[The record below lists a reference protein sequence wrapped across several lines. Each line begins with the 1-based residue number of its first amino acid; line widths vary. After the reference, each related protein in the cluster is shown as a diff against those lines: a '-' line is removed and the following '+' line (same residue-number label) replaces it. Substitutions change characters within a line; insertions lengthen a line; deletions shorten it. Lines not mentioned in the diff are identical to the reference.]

1 MIYRFNNISI
11 DTTRYII
18 SNGDKK
24 ISVEP
29 LVFDLLLYLV
39 EHRDR
44 VISHD
49 EILGALWQKK
59 VVSDSALTVQ
69 IKKARHSIGDSGR
82 AQNSIKTVHGRGYQ
96 FIASVEI
103 EKNDIGQTP
112 DLTNEFLLPG
122 LPSIAVQNFKIIG
135 ETKSDTPLGAAITEE
150 LLSGL
155 SKYKDITTIC
165 QHSTQLAA
173 EEFSDPKSISRELN
187 VRYLLTGSVQ
197 ILKPKIR
204 LTATLIDG
212 VTGHQIWSEIYKEL
226 LLDLFEIQDKL
237 TTRILNAIV
246 TKIERYDR
254 KQSAQKQTS
263 SLSAYEYVLLGR
275 YYFKDW
281 KCDCENMY
289 KSREMYEKAIALDPD
304 YASAYA
310 GLAATYSRDYYIA
323 CSDNTD
329 VVTRRCTEFA
339 RKAIELDPDNYMG
352 HHVHSHVCWLVES
365 DFDRAKASLNKAINL
380 NPNYYWNYCT
390 GCWFSL
396 CNGDYKDSLYR
407 AREAITRNPL
417 LPDECLCV
425 LALTFYVI
433 ADYESAI
440 FYTCQMNSPTEDCYA
455 LLAASY
461 AQVDKRSE
469 AMNAVSKYTAFN
481 NSKMKSIDEWSD
493 YWYAY
498 YKFKNKAP
506 LKHII
511 EGLKKANLVISEDTP
526 IAD

>member
-1 MIYRFNNISI
+1 MIYRFSNISL

-18 SNGDKK
+18 SNGDKE

-39 EHRDR
+39 KHRDR
-44 VISHD
+44 VISHE
-49 EILGALWQKK
+49 EILTALWQKK

-69 IKKARHSIGDSGR
+69 IKKARHAIGDSGK

-103 EKNDIGQTP
+103 ENDDASQAQDVTS
-112 DLTNEFLLPG
+112 ECSLPG
-122 LPSIAVQNFKIIG
+122 LPSIAVQNFKLIS
-135 ETKSDTPLGAAITEE
+135 ETQSDAPLGTAITEE

-155 SKYKDITTIC
+155 SKYKDIIAIC

-173 EEFSDPKSISRELN
+173 EKLPDPESISGELN

-197 ILKPKIR
+197 FLKPQIR

-212 VTGHQIWSEIYKEL
+212 ITGQHIWSEIYKES
-226 LLDLFEIQDKL
+226 LLDLFEIQDRL
-237 TTRILNAIV
+237 TTQILNSIV
-246 TKIERYDR
+246 TKIERFDR
-254 KQSAQKQTS
+254 KLSEQKQTA

-289 KSREMYEKAIALDPD
+289 KSREMYENAIALDPN

-310 GLAATYSRDYYIA
+310 GLAATYSRDYYIS

-329 VVTRRCTEFA
+329 VVTSHCIEFA
-339 RKAIELDPDNYMG
+339 KKAIELDPDNFMG
-352 HHVHSHVCWLVES
+352 HYVYSHVCWLVES
-365 DFDRAKASLNKAINL
+365 DFDRAKASLNKAITL

-396 CNGDYKDSLYR
+396 CNGDYKESMHR
-407 AREAITRNPL
+407 AREAIVRNPL

-433 ADYESAI
+433 NDYESAI

-461 AQVDKRSE
+461 AQVDKGNEARS
-469 AMNAVSKYTAFN
+469 AVSKYTAFN
-481 NSKMKSIDEWSD
+481 NSKKKTIDEWSD
-493 YWYAY
+493 YWHAY
-498 YKFKNKAP
+498 YKFKNKGP
-506 LKHII
+506 VNHII
-511 EGLKKANLVISEDTP
+511 EGLKKADLVVSEDIP
-526 IAD
+526 VAG